1 MLSFDRG
8 SEFILLAHD
17 PLLNS
22 SDLVL
27 ANGIDIPAGTSTTAT
42 ISVGESVTEAL
53 ETVGDS
59 DWFRIELNAGQTV
72 SISLNG
78 TGATPVSDTYLRLY
92 DANGILIAEN
102 DDGGA
107 DLNSLLRFTANSTG
121 TYYIEADSWDGQ
133 SSGEYTLSV
142 AEAQPLE
149 VFTLDQIADQ
159 LTSGYWDGA
168 ERSFSVSTIFYE
180 FVGLSNAE
188 EELALAALSYW
199 DSLIDVSFSPTYGSF
214 PSHITFQNS
223 EPGAY
228 AESSVQY
235 WDGAISSSTVNIG
248 TDWISSY
255 GTDLNSYSFQTYIH
269 EIGHALG
276 LGHAGNYNGDASYA
290 SDALYLNDSW
300 ATTIMSYFDQEENTY
315 FAQQGFNSTL
325 LGTPMLA
332 DIVAIQRLYGAGEA
346 RNGNTTYG
354 FNISG
359 AAEIYDASLYPN
371 IAYTI
376 YDTAGRDTLDY
387 SGFGAN
393 QLIDLRA
400 EHYSNIGGNTGN
412 VAIARG
418 VTIEDARGG
427 AGSDRL
433 FGNDAVNHLWGNG
446 GDDVIESGNFPD
458 VVRGGDGDDHIM
470 GGSGSDLLRGDGDN
484 DRLEGGTG
492 WDNLF
497 GGNGDDVLTG
507 NNGNDRLYGDGGS
520 DRIEGGAGAD
530 LLRGAGGNDF
540 LDGGDGNDTIRGEW
554 GSNTIFGRNGADT
567 IYAGQGFDTVRGGA
581 GGDLIHGERGND
593 KIFGE
598 NDDDE
603 IFGGD
608 GQDTINGGAGSDVV
622 NGGNHDDW
630 INGGTGNDLLSGG
643 AGNDVFVFT
652 DLGLDNVD
660 TITDFENGDKIGLD
674 RSAIFGSIEQEGPL
688 DPSGFAYGTE
698 AKDADDRII
707 YQYSTGKLFY
717 DSDGV
722 GGEDAILFAQVDPG
736 TALNPYSFVAFG
748 DASPPPSGSAADP
761 LASVDPIFA

>member
-1 MLSFDRG
+1 MLTFG
-8 SEFILLAHD
+8 QAGEYALLAQD
-17 PLLNS
+17 PLLNG
-22 SDLVL
+22 SDPVL
-27 ANGIDIPAGTSTTAT
+27 ASAIDIPGNTSTTAT
-42 ISVGESVTEAL
+42 ISIGETVTEIL

-59 DWFRIELNAGQTV
+59 DWFRIELSAGQIV

-78 TGATPVSDTYLRLY
+78 SGANPVGDTYLRIY
-92 DANGILIAEN
+92 DANGFLIAEN
-102 DDGGA
+102 DDGGT

-121 TYYIEADSWDGQ
+121 TFYIEADSWNGQ

-159 LTSGYWDGA
+159 LTSGYWGGS

-180 FVGLSNAE
+180 FVGLTNAE

-199 DSLIDVSFSPTYGSF
+199 DSLVDTRFSPTYGSF
-214 PSHITFQNS
+214 TPHITFQNS

-235 WDGAISSSTVNIG
+235 WDGAITSSTVNIG

-255 GTDLNSYSFQTYIH
+255 GTGLNSYSFQTYVH

-300 ATTIMSYFDQEENTY
+300 ATTIMSYFDQEDNTY
-315 FAQQGFNSTL
+315 FAQRGFTSTL

-346 RNGNTTYG
+346 RGGNTTYG

-359 AAEIYDASLYPN
+359 AAEIYNASLYPD

-376 YDTAGRDTLDY
+376 YDTGGRDTLDY

-400 EHYSNIGGNTGN
+400 ENYSNIGGNTGN

-418 VTIEDARGG
+418 VTIEDARAG
-427 AGSDRL
+427 AGSDQL
-433 FGNDAVNHLWGNG
+433 FGNDAVNYLWGNG
-446 GDDVIESGNFPD
+446 GDDVIESGGYPD
-458 VVRGGDGDDHIM
+458 VVRGGDGDDHIR
-470 GGSGSDLLRGDGDN
+470 GGFGSDVLRGDGDA
-484 DRLEGGTG
+484 DRVEGGAG

-497 GGNGDDVLTG
+497 GGSGNDVLMG

-520 DRIEGGAGAD
+520 DRLEGGAGAD
-530 LLRGAGGNDF
+530 MLRGSGGNDF

-554 GSNTIFGRNGADT
+554 GSNTIYGRNGADT
-567 IYAGQGFDTVRGGA
+567 IYAGQGFDTIRGGA
-581 GGDLIHGERGND
+581 GGDLIYGERGND

-598 NDDDE
+598 GEGDE

-608 GQDTINGGAGSDVV
+608 GQDVIDGGAGSDIID
-622 NGGNHDDW
+622 GGNQDDR
-630 INGGTGNDLLSGG
+630 IDGGIGVDILTGG

-652 DLGLDNVD
+652 HIGLNNAD

-674 RSAIFGSIEQEGPL
+674 RAALFGSIEQAGPL
-688 DPSGFAYGTE
+688 DPSAFAYGTE

-707 YQYSTGKLFY
+707 YQHSTGKLFY
-717 DSDGV
+717 DADGA

-736 TALNPYSFVAFG
+736 IALSRYSFLAFG
-748 DASPPPSGSAADP
+748 DISPPPSGSAVEP
-761 LASVDPIFA
+761 LMIVDPVIA